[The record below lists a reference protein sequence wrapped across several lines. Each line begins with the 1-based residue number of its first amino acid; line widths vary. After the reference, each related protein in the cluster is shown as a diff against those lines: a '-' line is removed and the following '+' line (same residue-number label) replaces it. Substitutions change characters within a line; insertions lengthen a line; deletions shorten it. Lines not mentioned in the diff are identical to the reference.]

1 MTTSAKPGGPVVSLR
16 ALVLIVVALA
26 VAIGAG
32 ALAYWHMPWVIV
44 GGITFAGTLT
54 FLNNHVQ

>member
-1 MTTSAKPGGPVVSLR
+1 MTSSPGAGGPVVSLR
-16 ALVLIVVALA
+16 TLVLIVVALA

-44 GGITFAGTLT
+44 GGVAFAGTLT
-54 FLNNHVQ
+54 FLNNHVK

>member
-1 MTTSAKPGGPVVSLR
+1 MRTSPKPQGPLVSLR
-16 ALVLIVVALA
+16 TFLLIVVALV

-32 ALAYWHMPWVIV
+32 ALTYWHKPWLIV

-54 FLNNHVQ
+54 FLHNHVE